1 MSPSESQSKHDF
13 MGAVSGT
20 MPIQF
25 LRKRHKLLLWQRG
38 GYTPTV
44 QRQETANYAVLSDVE
59 R

>member
-1 MSPSESQSKHDF
+1 MRRWRERYVEE
-13 MGAVSGT
+13 GYNG
-20 MPIQF
+20 
-25 LRKRHKLLLWQRG
+25 LRHKLLLWQRG